1 MKKMLLLEKCDFY
14 YLTLFYGAPY
24 TLLFKVGELC
34 YRKQT
39 GTKYYDMLETR
50 TFREDVELET
60 PVGNMTSIVIHQGL
74 NFWIVNTLPWYVG
87 GVHQCICTHIRETGV
102 DGKYYYPIQYNWV
115 DNTVYIGREIIGIEY
130 INVEREVSSICIDTY
145 ILILKNVIHKLK
157 SFRWI
162 IGHLDLITYG
172 LILLL
177 ETLSECGSHLMV
189 FRSIQMEFVSHYQN

>member
-1 MKKMLLLEKCDFY
+1 MFEKMLLIEKCDFY

-130 INVEREVSSICIDTY
+130 INVEKEVSSINIDTY
-145 ILILKNVIHKLK
+145 ITYSWKL
-157 SFRWI
+157 FRWI

-189 FRSIQMEFVSHYQN
+189 FRSIRMEFVSLYQN